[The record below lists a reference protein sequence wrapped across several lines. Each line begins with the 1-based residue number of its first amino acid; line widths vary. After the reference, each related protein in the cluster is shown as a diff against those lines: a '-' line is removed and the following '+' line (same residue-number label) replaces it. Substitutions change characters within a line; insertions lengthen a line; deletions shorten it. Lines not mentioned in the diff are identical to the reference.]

1 MTINIMKIIPDFNN
15 KVHLIF
21 RSKGNPIIS
30 SVIKLMHNMLPLY
43 LEGHLFNREAIAL
56 FD

>member
-1 MTINIMKIIPDFNN
+1 MKIIPDFNN